1 MPKRSDIKK
10 VLVIGSG
17 PIVIGQAAEFDYAGA
32 QACRVLKSEGINV
45 VLCNSNPATIMT
57 DNALADEIYLEP
69 LTEESLK
76 RIIIKEKPD
85 SLLASLGGQTGL
97 TMGCKLAKSGFLA
110 RHGVKLIGTKLDAI
124 DRSEDRELFK
134 ETMEKIHQP
143 CVPSD
148 IAYTVEECVAVAERL
163 KYPVIVRPAYTLGG
177 AGGGVAYNEEE
188 LRLISHNGLM
198 LSPITQVLIEK
209 YIGGWKEIEFEV
221 LRDGAGNV
229 LTVCSMENFDPVG
242 IHTGDSIVIAPA
254 VTLADK
260 EYQMLRSAALAII
273 TELGIEGG
281 CNVQFALNPDSFEYS
296 VIEVNPRVSRSS
308 ALASKATGYPIA
320 KVATKIALGYTLDEI
335 RNDVTGKTFACFE
348 PAIDYVVVKLPK
360 WPFDKF
366 LYAKRELGTRMKATG
381 EVMAIGTS
389 FEMAIMKA
397 VRGAEISLTTLN
409 HKKFRDFTEAELLA
423 KLPEKT
429 DERLF
434 VVYRALKSGISEDT
448 IFSITK
454 IDRWFLHKLKHLVDY
469 EAELDEIKKA
479 EGKVSREIYERGK
492 KLGYLDKDITALS
505 GSKIPYHR
513 KSVFKMVD
521 TCAAEFSA
529 RTPYFYS
536 TYDEADHDEAKP
548 FVARS
553 SKKRI
558 IVIGSGPI
566 RIGQGI
572 EFDYSSVHCVWTLKE
587 LGYEVV
593 IINNNPETVSTD
605 FDTADRLYFESLTAE
620 DVQNVIDVEKPY
632 GVIIT
637 FGGQTAIN
645 LCRYF
650 STHGIRILGTSADS
664 VDIAEDRERFEALLE
679 KYSIPR
685 PKAITVMTKE
695 EALAAAEKLEY
706 PVLLRPSYVIGGQ
719 NMTIAFTEEDVCR
732 YMDVILSQGI
742 ENPVLCDK
750 YLMGTELEVDAISD
764 GTDVLIPGIM
774 QHIERTGIHSGDSI
788 AVYPPYNLEDTMLE
802 RILEVSTQL
811 TLELKTK
818 GLINIQYL
826 IYRGQLYVIEV
837 NPRASRT
844 VPYISKVTGVP
855 MVELATKII
864 VGAKLKKLGYGTG
877 LYPESPYVAVKVP
890 VFSFEKLND
899 VNSQLGPQMKST
911 GEVLG
916 IGKTIEEAMFKGLV
930 SAGFKMCHPSEQRPV
945 GVYMTV
951 NDQDKFDIVSI
962 AKKFGDLGC
971 AMYATKGT
979 AKVISELGLD
989 VTVVDR
995 LSATD
1000 SVIKLMDEGKIDYVV
1015 YTGKTDLESI
1025 NDFIR
1030 LHHHAILLG
1039 ITVLTALDTANA
1051 LADIIASKFT
1061 EDNTE
1066 LVDINHLRKEK
1077 LQLSFTKMQSCGN
1090 DYIYFDNRDGKIT
1103 CPESIAINYV
1113 NIHYGIGGDGIVLI
1127 ENSDV
1132 ADAKM
1137 RIFNKDGTEGRV
1149 GGNAVRCVGKYLYEK
1164 GIVRNREMKIET
1176 AGGINAVKVYSFNG
1190 KVNSAS
1196 VNLGKAELAGDK
1208 IPCVWKEE
1216 QIVDKPVK
1224 IGGKDYWITL
1234 VNLGNPH
1241 CVVFSEKVDAVDV
1254 ATVGP
1259 LFENCEYFPER
1270 INAEFI
1276 RVVNKV
1282 TIKMRVW
1289 ERGNGETWS
1298 CGTGAAAAVVAAVL
1312 NGYCDRDT
1320 NITVKL
1326 RGGDLVVNY
1335 HSNGEVELMGSVK
1348 TVYEGKFEI

>member
-57 DNALADEIYLEP
+57 DKALADEIYLEP
-69 LTEESLK
+69 LMEESLK

-110 RHGVKLIGTKLDAI
+110 KHGVKLIGTKLDAI

-134 ETMEKIHQP
+134 ETMEKINQP

-148 IAYTVEECVAVAERL
+148 IAYTVEECVAIANKL
-163 KYPVIVRPAYTLGG
+163 GYPVIIRPAYTLGG

-209 YIGGWKEIEFEV
+209 YIAGWKEIEFEV
-221 LRDGAGNV
+221 LRDSAGNV
-229 LTVCSMENFDPVG
+229 LTVCSMENVDPVG
-242 IHTGDSIVIAPA
+242 IHTGDSIVVAPA
-254 VTLADK
+254 VTLSSK
-260 EYQMLRSAALAII
+260 EYSMLRTAALAII

-308 ALASKATGYPIA
+308 ALASKATGFPIA
-320 KVATKIALGYTLDEI
+320 KVTSKIALGYTLDEI
-335 RNDVTGKTFACFE
+335 KNDVTGTSYACVE
-348 PAIDYVVVKLPK
+348 PTIDYLVVKMPK

-381 EVMAIGTS
+381 EVMSIGTS

-397 VRGAEISLTTLN
+397 VRGAEISTSTMN
-409 HKKFRDFTEAELLA
+409 YKKFAEWTKEELTAQLH
-423 KLPEKT
+423 EMT
-429 DERLF
+429 DERIF
-434 VVYRALKSGISEDT
+434 AVYAALKKGVSVDE
-448 IFSITK
+448 IFKITK
-454 IDRWFLHKLKHLVDY
+454 IDRFFLNKFKNLIRYEERLAGEKLTKELY
-469 EAELDEIKKA
+469 E
-479 EGKVSREIYERGK
+479 EGKR
-492 KLGYLDKDITALS
+492 LGYLDKDIEAFS
-505 GSKIPYHR
+505 GQKVPAKKKAVY
-513 KSVFKMVD
+513 KMVD
-521 TCAAEFSA
+521 TCAAEFEA
-529 RTPYFYS
+529 KTPYFYS
-536 TYDEADHDEAKP
+536 TFDETAHDEAKP
-548 FVARS
+548 FVGKEG
-553 SKKRI
+553 KKRI
-558 IVIGSGPI
+558 VVIGSGPI

-605 FDTADRLYFESLTAE
+605 FDTADRLYFEPLTPE
-620 DVQNVIDVEKPY
+620 DVQHVLDIEKPY

-637 FGGQTAIN
+637 FGGQTAIK
-645 LCRYF
+645 LCSYF
-650 STHGIRILGTSADS
+650 ATHGVKILGTSADS
-664 VDIAEDRERFEALLE
+664 VDAAEDRERFEALLE
-679 KYSIPR
+679 KYAIPR
-685 PKAITVMTKE
+685 PKALTVMTKA
-695 EALAAAEKLEY
+695 EALEAAKKLEY

-732 YMDVILSQGI
+732 YMDVILAQGI

-764 GTDVLIPGIM
+764 GKDVLIPGIM

-788 AVYPPYNLEDTMLE
+788 AVYPPYNLDDTMLE
-802 RILEVSTQL
+802 RIIEVSTQL
-811 TLELKTK
+811 ALELKTK

-864 VGAKLKKLGYGTG
+864 VGEKLKKLGYGTG
-877 LYPESPYVAVKVP
+877 LYPSSPYVAVKVP

-916 IGKTIEEAMFKGLV
+916 IGKTLEEAMFKGLV
-930 SAGFKMCHPSEQRPV
+930 SAGFKMCHPSEERPV

-951 NDQDKFDIVSI
+951 NDQDKLDVLTI

-971 AMYATKGT
+971 KFYATKGT
-979 AKVISELGLD
+979 AKVITDLGYD
-989 VTVVDR
+989 CEIVDR
-995 LSATD
+995 LSAADDVT
-1000 SVIKLMDEGKIDYVV
+1000 KLMDEGKIDYIV
-1015 YTGKTDLESI
+1015 YTGKTDIESI
-1025 NDFIR
+1025 NDFIG

-1051 LADIIASKFT
+1051 LADILASKFT

-1066 LVDINHLRKEK
+1066 LVDINALRSEK
-1077 LQLSFTKMQSCGN
+1077 LKLSFTKMQSCGN
-1090 DYIYFDNRDGKIT
+1090 DYIVFDNRDGKIT
-1103 CPESIAINYV
+1103 CPESIAVNYV
-1113 NIHYGIGGDGIVLI
+1113 LPHYGIGGDGIVLV
-1127 ENSDV
+1127 ENSKV
-1132 ADAKM
+1132 ADAKI
-1137 RIFNKDGTEGRV
+1137 RVFNKDGSEASV
-1149 GGNAVRCVGKYLYEK
+1149 GGNPIRMVGKYLYEK
-1164 GIVRNREMKIET
+1164 GIVKKSDMKIEMT
-1176 AGGINAVKVYSFNG
+1176 DRIHDVKVYPFSG
-1190 KVNSAS
+1190 KVNTAS
-1196 VNLGKAELAGDK
+1196 VNLGKVKLSGKE
-1208 IPCVWKEE
+1208 IPCVWTEE
-1216 QIVDKPVK
+1216 ECLVDKALTV
-1224 IGGKDYWITL
+1224 GGTQYLATL
-1234 VNLGNPH
+1234 VNVGNPH
-1241 CVVFSEKVDAVDV
+1241 CVIFSDRVDDVNVKAVGT
-1254 ATVGP
+1254 A
-1259 LFENCEYFPER
+1259 FENSEYFPEGV
-1270 INAEFI
+1270 NTEFV
-1276 RVVNKV
+1276 RVVNRV

-1289 ERGNGETWS
+1289 ERKNGETWS

-1312 NGYCDRDT
+1312 GGYCEKET
-1320 NITVKL
+1320 NVTVKL
-1326 RGGDLVVNY
+1326 RGGDLTVNY
-1335 HSNGEVELMGSVK
+1335 HENGEVELLGNVK
-1348 TVYEGKFEI
+1348 TVFEGTFEI

>member
-32 QACRVLKSEGINV
+32 QACRVMKSEGINV

-57 DNALADEIYLEP
+57 DSALADEIYLEP

-97 TMGCKLAKSGFLA
+97 TMGCKLAKSGFLEK
-110 RHGVKLIGTKLDAI
+110 HGVKLIGTKLDAI

-134 ETMEKIHQP
+134 AAMEKINQP

-148 IAYTVEECVAVAERL
+148 IAYTVEECVAIANKL
-163 KYPVIVRPAYTLGG
+163 GYPVIIRPAYTLGG

-209 YIGGWKEIEFEV
+209 YIAGWKEIEFEV
-221 LRDGAGNV
+221 LRDSKGNV
-229 LTVCSMENFDPVG
+229 LTVCSMENVDPVG
-242 IHTGDSIVIAPA
+242 IHTGDSIVVAPA
-254 VTLADK
+254 VTLSTR
-260 EYQMLRSAALAII
+260 EYNMLRTAALSII

-281 CNVQFALNPDSFEYS
+281 CNVQFALNPDSYEYS

-308 ALASKATGYPIA
+308 ALASKATGFPIA
-320 KVATKIALGYTLDEI
+320 KVTSKIALGYTLDEI
-335 RNDVTGKTFACFE
+335 VNDVTGMTYACVE
-348 PAIDYVVVKLPK
+348 PTIDYLVVKMPK

-366 LYAKRELGTRMKATG
+366 LYARRELGTRMKATG
-381 EVMAIGTS
+381 EVMSIGTS
-389 FEMAIMKA
+389 FEMAMMKA
-397 VRGAEISLTTLN
+397 VRGAEISTSTMN
-409 HKKFRDFTEAELLA
+409 YKKFINSTKEELYA
-423 KLPEKT
+423 KLSEKT
-429 DERLF
+429 DERIF
-434 VVYRALKSGISEDT
+434 VVYAALKKGVSVDEV
-448 IFSITK
+448 FEITK
-454 IDRWFLHKLKHLVDY
+454 IDRWFLNKFKNLIAYEETLATSKLTRALY
-469 EAELDEIKKA
+469 E
-479 EGKVSREIYERGK
+479 EGKR
-492 KLGYLDKDITALS
+492 LGYLDKDIEALS
-505 GSKIPYHR
+505 GQKVPYR
-513 KSVFKMVD
+513 KKVAYKMVD
-521 TCAAEFSA
+521 TCAAEFPA
-529 RTPYFYS
+529 KTPYFYS
-536 TYDEADHDEAKP
+536 TFDDHAHDEAKP
-548 FVARS
+548 FLAKS
-553 SKKRI
+553 EKKRI
-558 IVIGSGPI
+558 VVIGSGPI

-572 EFDYSSVHCVWTLKE
+572 EFDYSSVHCVWSLKQM
-587 LGYEVV
+587 GYEVA

-605 FDTADRLYFESLTAE
+605 FDTADRLYFEPLTPE
-620 DVQNVIDVEKPY
+620 DVQHVLDVEKPY

-645 LCRYF
+645 LCSYF
-650 STHGIRILGTSADS
+650 DTHGIRILGTSADS
-664 VDIAEDRERFEALLE
+664 VDRAEDRERFEALLE

-695 EALAAAEKLEY
+695 EALKAAEKLEY

-732 YMDVILSQGI
+732 YMDVILAQGI

-764 GTDVLIPGIM
+764 GQDVLIPGIM

-788 AVYPPYNLEDTMLE
+788 AVYPPYNLDDTMKE
-802 RILEVSTQL
+802 RIIEVSTQL
-811 TLELKTK
+811 ALELKTK

-826 IYRGQLYVIEV
+826 ICKGELYVIEV

-877 LYPESPYVAVKVP
+877 LYPDSPYVAVKVP

-916 IGKTIEEAMFKGLV
+916 IGKTMEEAMFKGLV
-930 SAGFKMCHPSEQRPV
+930 SASFKMCHPSERRPV
-945 GVYMTV
+945 GVYMTI
-951 NDQDKFDIVSI
+951 NDKDKLDLLTI

-971 AMYATKGT
+971 NMYATKGT
-979 AKVISELGLD
+979 AKVIGDLGID
-989 VTVVDR
+989 CSIVDR

-1000 SVIKLMDEGKIDYVV
+1000 TVIKLMDEGKIDYIV
-1015 YTGKTDLESI
+1015 YTGKTDIESI

-1039 ITVLTALDTANA
+1039 ITVLTSLDTANA
-1051 LADIIASKFT
+1051 LADIIASRFT
-1061 EDNTE
+1061 EENTE
-1066 LVDINHLRKEK
+1066 LVDINALRKEK
-1077 LQLSFTKMQSCGN
+1077 LKLDFTKMQSCGN
-1090 DYIYFDNRDGKIT
+1090 DYIVFDNRDGKIT
-1103 CPESIAINYV
+1103 CPESIAVNYV
-1113 NIHYGIGGDGIVLI
+1113 VPHYGIGGDGIALI
-1127 ENSDV
+1127 ENSEV

-1137 RIFNKDGTEGRV
+1137 RVFNRDGTEAPMA
-1149 GGNAVRCVGKYLYEK
+1149 GNAIRCIGKYLYEK
-1164 GIVRNREMKIET
+1164 GIVRKTEMKIET
-1176 AGGINAVKVYSFNG
+1176 LNGVCDVKVYSFNG

-1196 VNLGKAELAGDK
+1196 VNLGKVKLSGKSIPSTLTGDT
-1208 IPCVWKEE
+1208 
-1216 QIVDKPVK
+1216 IVDKTLTVN
-1224 IGGKDYWITL
+1224 GKDYKVTL
-1234 VNLGNPH
+1234 VNVGNPH
-1241 CVVFSEKVDAVDV
+1241 CVIYSDKVDAEDV
-1254 ATVGP
+1254 EGIGSS
-1259 LFENCEYFPER
+1259 FETSKYFPEGV
-1270 INAEFI
+1270 NVEFV

-1282 TIKMRVW
+1282 TLKMRVW
-1289 ERGNGETWS
+1289 ERGSGETWA
-1298 CGTGAAAAVVAAVL
+1298 CGTGACAAVVSAVL
-1312 NGYCDRDT
+1312 GGYCEKET
-1320 NITVKL
+1320 NVTVKL
-1326 RGGDLVVNY
+1326 RGGDLTVNY
-1335 HSNGEVELMGSVK
+1335 HDNDEVELMGNVK
-1348 TVYEGKFEI
+1348 TVFEGTLEI